1 MYSYEYW
8 FDADG
13 NPHEISKMD
22 DRYIGNCIKHLKKML
37 DAWHGIIPERLTE
50 EELKQKDDVGSMAW
64 FVFHGLSYIDVLC
77 KELDRRKGA

>member
-22 DRYIGNCIKHLKKML
+22 DRYIGNCIKQLKKML
-37 DAWHGIIPERLTE
+37 DAGLIEQAEYDAKKSEILS
-50 EELKQKDDVGSMAW
+50 SM
-64 FVFHGLSYIDVLC
+64 
-77 KELDRRKGA
+77 